1 MREKKSFPEKLN
13 EVIRAYK
20 ANPGEDTF
28 SRLLCCV
35 FRGIECD
42 AEAAVPADLEKK
54 GLRPRFL
61 ERADGRMNMVILTV
75 PDGKKYPY
83 FAGVRLRDAVDIA
96 LTTNKCAGIVVD
108 PGEDT
113 EVVIMKE
120 LLFGALGAAISLLK
134 DEHREEKVQELTLR
148 RPIDE
153 ETFDRIEDI
162 ICEFRDDPGDFLV
175 LDLTDDDDD
184 MLFIQAARAGEELHV
199 ELAFDM
205 SDFQWEHPLILG
217 NDMPLGEAL
226 ELLRQLCVEGE
237 SPDDI
242 DAVQNGFRC
251 LDIWKERAPEGA
263 DAPQEDPAG
272 EDTDA

>member
-1 MREKKSFPEKLN
+1 MKRMKKIIALLLAALLSVTLIACGSEEDREKKS
-13 EVIRAYK
+13 
-20 ANPGEDTF
+20 
-28 SRLLCCV
+28 SRKD
-35 FRGIECD
+35 RTED
-42 AEAAVPADLEKK
+42 AEE
-54 GLRPRFL
+54 
-61 ERADGRMNMVILTV
+61 
-75 PDGKKYPY
+75 
-83 FAGVRLRDAVDIA
+83 
-96 LTTNKCAGIVVD
+96 
-108 PGEDT
+108 ED
-113 EVVIMKE
+113 
-120 LLFGALGAAISLLK
+120 
-134 DEHREEKVQELTLR
+134 
-148 RPIDE
+148 DE
-153 ETFDRIEDI
+153 EYDDEEYDDEDY
-162 ICEFRDDPGDFLV
+162 DDEEEDDDE
-175 LDLTDDDDD
+175 DLTDDDDN

-251 LDIWKERAPEGA
+251 LDIWKERAPEGT